1 MGEHEKVAEDR
12 PYTHS
17 EVQMIIARASLRN
30 KAIVLLMSSAG
41 LRVGAIPLL
50 RIKDIEPMDKYN
62 LYKVNIYSR
71 SKKSACFSF
80 CTPECRTAIDL
91 YLDWRK
97 CFGERLKDDAPLF
110 RKDFNVNGERVPY
123 PQPLGIQALQRLIL
137 VLLHQT
143 GLRDIPLEDY
153 KHSRNQVMMN
163 HGFRKFF
170 ETNAFK
176 AGMDNI
182 YIRRLM
188 GQKSA

>member
-1 MGEHEKVAEDR
+1 M
-12 PYTHS
+12 
-17 EVQMIIARASLRN
+17 
-30 KAIVLLMSSAG
+30 
-41 LRVGAIPLL
+41 
-50 RIKDIEPMDKYN
+50 
-62 LYKVNIYSR
+62 
-71 SKKSACFSF
+71 
-80 CTPECRTAIDL
+80 
-91 YLDWRK
+91 DWRK
-97 CFGERLKDDAPLF
+97 RFGERLKDDAPLF

-123 PQPLGIQALQRLIL
+123 PQPLVIQALQCLIL

-153 KHSRNQVMMN
+153 KHRRKQVMMN

-176 AGMDNI
+176 AGMDNV